1 MASSRRTDTFA
12 PCSRSVD
19 KYFYLFSK
27 IFVCTTFQEN
37 KELRA
42 ALEEHQNALELIMSK
57 YRHHVTRLV
66 TTSKLDIKGQVDNE
80 KLYLLAEKT
89 EKVCEMAA
97 VMKEAVKADEEN
109 SNLQQETMARLVTEN
124 KVTAEEY

>member
-1 MASSRRTDTFA
+1 MA
-12 PCSRSVD
+12 
-19 KYFYLFSK
+19 KYFYWFSK
-27 IFVCTTFQEN
+27 IFACKTFQEN

-57 YRHHVTRLV
+57 YRPHVTRLV

-109 SNLQQETMARLVTEN
+109 SNMQQETMARLVTEN
-124 KVTAEEY
+124 KVT